1 MSNANGSRIQSID
14 FVRGVVMIIMALD
27 HIRELF
33 HESALLGDP
42 TNLETTTP
50 ALFFTRWVTHLCAPI
65 FVFLSG
71 TSVYLSFRRHADT
84 SSTKKFLITRGLWL
98 ILLEFTVVNFGIW
111 FDIHFEVFLAQVIA
125 AIGLGLI
132 LLGILLGTPSR
143 ILGLIGVFIISTYS
157 FFPLSQ
163 LVNPG
168 LIPLPWGSNLLVGYP
183 PIPWIAILLVG
194 YWAGTL
200 MELEKAKRSR
210 TFLLIGV
217 GCLVSFIL
225 VRLVNGYGDPAAWG
239 IQKNDL
245 YTFLSFINVTKYP
258 PSLLFDLLMLG
269 SMFLLLSVAERLS
282 GRVFGIVKLYGSV
295 PLFYYLLH
303 WYIIHL
309 LLFLVLF
316 FQGFTVADFR
326 FGFNFGRPEAPSGLP
341 LWGVYAVWAGVVALL
356 YPLCRWYS
364 RYKSTHKEKKW
375 LRYL

>member
-1 MSNANGSRIQSID
+1 
-14 FVRGVVMIIMALD
+14 MIIMALD

>member
-1 MSNANGSRIQSID
+1 MSNANSSRIQSID

-27 HIRELF
+27 HIRDLF
-33 HESALLGDP
+33 HESALLEDP
-42 TNLETTTP
+42 TNLATTTP
-50 ALFFTRWVTHLCAPI
+50 ALFFTRWITHLCAPI

-71 TSVYLSFRRHADT
+71 TSVYLSFRRPADT
-84 SSTKKFLITRGLWL
+84 STTRKLLITRGLWL

-132 LLGILLGTPSR
+132 LLGILLGTPPP

-200 MELEKAKRSR
+200 MELDKAKRSR

-269 SMFLLLSVAERLS
+269 SMFLLLSLAERLS

-341 LWGVYAVWAGVVALL
+341 LWGVYAVWVGVVALL

>member
-1 MSNANGSRIQSID
+1 
-14 FVRGVVMIIMALD
+14 MALD
-27 HIRELF
+27 HIRDLF
-33 HESALLGDP
+33 HESALLEDP
-42 TNLETTTP
+42 TNLATTTP
-50 ALFFTRWVTHLCAPI
+50 ALFFTRWITHLCAPI

-71 TSVYLSFRRHADT
+71 TSVYLSFRRPADT
-84 SSTKKFLITRGLWL
+84 STTRKLLITRGLWL

-132 LLGILLGTPSR
+132 LLGILLGTPPP

-200 MELEKAKRSR
+200 MELDKAKRSR

-269 SMFLLLSVAERLS
+269 SMFLLLSLAERLS

-341 LWGVYAVWAGVVALL
+341 LWGVYAVWVGVVALL